1 MAVSLGV
8 KAVIFTGTLA
18 GVTIIDTIR
27 VFKVY
32 KKMAAKVNTL
42 PMFLSGSRAPFG
54 MHLIVCGLIL
64 NFRR

>member
-32 KKMAAKVNTL
+32 KKMAAKVNK
-42 PMFLSGSRAPFG
+42 
-54 MHLIVCGLIL
+54 
-64 NFRR
+64 

>member
-32 KKMAAKVNTL
+32 KKWLLKLINDL
-42 PMFLSGSRAPFG
+42 IQLDSRCLQDYDFHGSRV
-54 MHLIVCGLIL
+54 HYQCS
-64 NFRR
+64 